1 MFPVSRIAIGLS
13 LIAAAPAAA
22 QNATASPA
30 APPATVAPPPPGP
43 VTPSPIAPPPT
54 PAENDAPPQNVTAAT
69 PAPAPP
75 PPAPVEINPDAAYPN
90 GFADPIDPAATN
102 LQDAP
107 SESRFPWGL
116 LGLLGLFG
124 LIPLFRRG
132 GRVSRTV
139 YVDRDDPKR
148 VLREE
153 RIED

>member
-1 MFPVSRIAIGLS
+1 MVTPVS
-13 LIAAAPAAA
+13 
-22 QNATASPA
+22 
-30 APPATVAPPPPGP
+30 
-43 VTPSPIAPPPT
+43 PT
-54 PAENDAPPQNVTAAT
+54 PAPGPAENAAAPQNVTAAT
-69 PAPAPP
+69 PTPTAP

-102 LQDAP
+102 FQDAR
-107 SESRFPWGL
+107 SESRFSWGL
-116 LGLLGLFG
+116 LGLLGLLG
-124 LIPLFRRG
+124 LVPLFRRS

>member
-1 MFPVSRIAIGLS
+1 MPPVSRIIWGLL
-13 LIAAAPAAA
+13 LIAAPAAA
-22 QNATASPA
+22 QNVATAPA
-30 APPATVAPPPPGP
+30 APPATVTPPPPTVIP
-43 VTPSPIAPPPT
+43 VAPA
-54 PAENDAPPQNVTAAT
+54 PAENAAAPQNVTAAT

-102 LQDAP
+102 LQNGGG
-107 SESRFPWGL
+107 ESRFSWGL
-116 LGLLGLFG
+116 LGLLGLLG
-124 LIPLFRRG
+124 LIPVFRRS

-153 RIED
+153 RLEE